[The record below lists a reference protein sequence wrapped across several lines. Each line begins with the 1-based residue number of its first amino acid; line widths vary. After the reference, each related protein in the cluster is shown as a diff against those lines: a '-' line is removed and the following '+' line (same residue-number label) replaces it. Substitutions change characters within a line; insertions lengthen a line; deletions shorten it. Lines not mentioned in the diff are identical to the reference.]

1 MTKMKPRLFE
11 AVMTDKVAGECSTRQ
26 VYENMKPKMSTH
38 PFMKRYIEM
47 GIKEGLFSDSTGALG
62 RMHDTLVQAAQP
74 SLIGRSIIAV
84 LPTTEQME
92 RFPLDEEAVA
102 YRYAEGTVTRLS
114 GKKSSTV
121 DIYTN
126 ILAEASEEWTK
137 EFAEDATWNVMN
149 NMIEK
154 VGRALA
160 EDETQRIL
168 ALYAAVNSADLAGG
182 AEVAGGNNPLSWAG
196 MLAIHNAV
204 EGEDWSPTVLPCST
218 MQKHQLL
225 NDEKFV
231 NSVYL
236 PSDETDAVQGTIGN
250 VLNMKVQSTSL
261 VPNGTAYAIDTR
273 TAAVMLLRR
282 DITVEDWVDVKNG
295 KYGVRATTRFGLG
308 ILRSKAIARMTSI
321 KQTIT

>member
-1 MTKMKPRLFE
+1 LKPRLFE
-11 AVMTDKVAGECSTRQ
+11 AVMADKTAGDCSTRQ
-26 VYENMKPKMSTH
+26 EYENMTPKMSNH
-38 PFMKRYIEM
+38 PFMKRYAEV
-47 GIKEGLFSDSTGALG
+47 GIKEGLFSDSIGALG
-62 RMHDTLVQAAQP
+62 KMHDTLVQAAQP
-74 SLIGRSIIAV
+74 NLIGRSIINV

-102 YRYAEGTVTRLS
+102 YRYAEGAVTRLS

-160 EDETQRIL
+160 KDETQRIL
-168 ALYAAVNSADLAGG
+168 ALYAAVNNADLAGG

-196 MLAIHNAV
+196 MLAIHNAI
-204 EGEDWSPTVLPCST
+204 EGEDWSPTVLPCNT

-236 PSDETDAVQGTIGN
+236 PSDETDAIQGTIGN

-273 TAAVMLLRR
+273 IAAVMLLRR
-282 DITVEDWVDVKNG
+282 DVTIEDWVDVKNG

-308 ILRSKAIARMTSI
+308 ILRSKAIARMTNI

>member
-1 MTKMKPRLFE
+1 MKPRLFE
-11 AVMTDKVAGECSTRQ
+11 AVMQDKAVVDGSTRQ
-26 VYENMKPKMSTH
+26 LYENLPTKMSTH
-38 PFMKRYIEM
+38 PFMKRYAEM
-47 GIKEGLFSDSTGALG
+47 GIKEGLFSDSVGALG
-62 RMHDTLVQAAQP
+62 KMHDTLVGAAQP
-74 SLIGRSIIAV
+74 NLIGRSIINV

-102 YRYAEGTVTRLS
+102 YRYAEGAVTRLS

-160 EDETQRIL
+160 KDETQRIL
-168 ALYAAVNSADLAGG
+168 ALYAAVSNADLAGG
-182 AEVAGGNNPLSWAG
+182 AEVAGGNTPLSWAG
-196 MLAIHNAV
+196 LLAAHNAV
-204 EGEDWSPTVLPCST
+204 EGEDWTPNVFPCST

-236 PSDETDAVQGTIGN
+236 PSDETDIAQGSIGN
-250 VLNMKVQSTSL
+250 VLNMKVQSTTL

-273 TAAVMLLRR
+273 IAAVMLLRR
-282 DITVEDWVDVKNG
+282 DITVEDWIDVKNG

-308 ILRSKAIARMTSI
+308 VLRSKAIARMSNI

>member
-1 MTKMKPRLFE
+1 VTELKPKLFE
-11 AVMTDKVAGECSTRQ
+11 AVMQDKAAVDGTTRQ
-26 VYENMKPKMSTH
+26 IYEALKPKMSTH
-38 PFMKRYIEM
+38 PFLKRYTEM
-47 GIKEGLFSDSTGALG
+47 GIKEGLFSDSAGALG
-62 RMHDTLVQAAQP
+62 RMHDTLIQAAQP
-74 SLIGRSIIAV
+74 NLIGRSIITV

-102 YRYAEGTVTRLS
+102 YRYAEGAVTRLS

-149 NMIEK
+149 NMVEK

-160 EDETQRIL
+160 KDETQRIL
-168 ALYAAVNSADLAGG
+168 ALYAAVAAADLAGG
-182 AEVAGGNNPLSWAG
+182 AEVAGGNTPLNWAG
-196 MLAIHNAV
+196 LLNVHNAV
-204 EGEDWSPTVLPCST
+204 ESEDWSPNVFPCHT

-231 NSVYL
+231 NSVFL
-236 PSDETDAVQGTIGN
+236 PSDETDIAQGSIGN
-250 VLNMKVQSTSL
+250 VLNMKVQPTTL
-261 VPNGTAYAIDTR
+261 VSNGTAYAVDTR
-273 TAAVMLLRR
+273 VAAVMLLRR
-282 DITVEDWVDVKNG
+282 DVTVEDWVDVKNG

-308 ILRSKAIARMTSI
+308 VLRSKAIARMTGI

>member
-1 MTKMKPRLFE
+1 MKPRLFE
-11 AVMTDKVAGECSTRQ
+11 AVMQDKAVVDGSARQ
-26 VYENMKPKMSTH
+26 VYENLKTKMTAH
-38 PFMKRYIEM
+38 PFMKRYTEM
-47 GIKEGLFSDSTGALG
+47 GIKEGLFSDSVGALG
-62 RMHDTLVQAAQP
+62 KMHDTLVQAAQP
-74 SLIGRSIIAV
+74 NLIGRSIITV

-92 RFPLDEEAVA
+92 RFPLDVDAIA
-102 YRYAEGTVTRLS
+102 YRYAEGTITRLS

-149 NMIEK
+149 NMVEK

-160 EDETQRIL
+160 KDETQRIL
-168 ALYAAVNSADLAGG
+168 AMYAAVTNSDLAGA
-182 AEVAGGNNPLSWAG
+182 AEVAGGNTPLSWAG
-196 MLAIHNAV
+196 LLSIHNAV
-204 EGEDWSPTVLPCST
+204 EGEDWSPDVLPCNT
-218 MQKHQLL
+218 LQKHQLL
-225 NDEKFV
+225 NDDKFV

-236 PSDETDAVQGTIGN
+236 PSSETDVIQGSIGN
-250 VLNMKVQSTSL
+250 VLNMKVQSTTL

-273 TAAVMLLRR
+273 VAAVMLLRR
-282 DITVEDWVDVKNG
+282 DITIEDWVDVRNG

>member
-1 MTKMKPRLFE
+1 MKPRLFE
-11 AVMTDKVAGECSTRQ
+11 AVMQDKALADGSTRQ
-26 VYENMKPKMSTH
+26 IYESLKPKMSTH
-38 PFMKRYIEM
+38 PFLKRYTEV
-47 GIKEGLFSDSTGALG
+47 GIKEGLFSDSVGALG
-62 RMHDTLVQAAQP
+62 KMHDTLAQAAQP
-74 SLIGRSIIAV
+74 NLIGRSIITV

-92 RFPLDEEAVA
+92 RFPLDEEAIA

-137 EFAEDATWNVMN
+137 EFAEDATWNVMT

-160 EDETQRIL
+160 RDETQRIL
-168 ALYAAVNSADLAGG
+168 ALYAAVANADLAGG
-182 AEVAGGNNPLSWAG
+182 TEVAGGNTPLSWAG
-196 MLAIHNAV
+196 LLAAHNAV
-204 EGEDWSPTVLPCST
+204 EGEDWSPNVFPCST

-236 PSDETDAVQGTIGN
+236 PSSETDVAQGSIGN
-250 VLNMKVQSTSL
+250 VLNMTVQSTTL
-261 VPNGTAYAIDTR
+261 VPNGKAYAIDTR
-273 TAAVMLLRR
+273 VAAVMLLRR
-282 DITVEDWVDVKNG
+282 DITVEDWIDVKNG

-308 ILRSKAIARMTSI
+308 VLRSKAIARMTNI

>member
-1 MTKMKPRLFE
+1 MKPRLFE
-11 AVMTDKVAGECSTRQ
+11 AVMTDKTATDGSARQ
-26 VYENMKPKMSTH
+26 LYENLTPKMNSH
-38 PFMKRYIEM
+38 PFMKRYTEV

-62 RMHDTLVQAAQP
+62 QMHNTLVQAAQP
-74 SLIGRSIIAV
+74 NLIGRSIITV

-92 RFPLDEEAVA
+92 RFPLDENAVA

-137 EFAEDATWNVMN
+137 EFTEDATWNVMN

-160 EDETQRIL
+160 KNETEQIL
-168 ALYAAVNSADLAGG
+168 ALYAAVSSADLAGG
-182 AEVAGGNNPLSWAG
+182 AEVPGGNAPLNWAG
-196 MLAIHNAV
+196 LLSVHNAV
-204 EGEDWSPTVLPCST
+204 EGEDWNPTVLPCNT

-236 PSDETDAVQGTIGN
+236 PSDETDVSQGSIGN
-250 VLNMKVQSTSL
+250 VLNMKVQPSTL

-273 TAAVMLLRR
+273 VAAVMLLRR
-282 DITVEDWVDVKNG
+282 DVTVEDWVDVKNG

-308 ILRSKAIARMTSI
+308 ILRSKAIARMTNI

>member
-1 MTKMKPRLFE
+1 MQ
-11 AVMTDKVAGECSTRQ
+11 DKTVVDGSTRQ
-26 VYENMKPKMSTH
+26 TYENMKQKMSTH
-38 PFMKRYIEM
+38 PFMKRYTET
-47 GIKEGLFSDSTGALG
+47 GIKEGLFSDSVGALG
-62 RMHDTLVQAAQP
+62 KMHDTLIQAAQP
-74 SLIGRSIIAV
+74 NLIGRSIITV

-92 RFPLDEEAVA
+92 RFPLDVDAIA
-102 YRYAEGTVTRLS
+102 YRYAEGAITRLS
-114 GKKSSTV
+114 GKKSTTV

-160 EDETQRIL
+160 KDETQRIL
-168 ALYAAVNSADLAGG
+168 ALYAAVTNTDLAGG
-182 AEVAGGNNPLSWAG
+182 AEVAGGNTPLSWAG
-196 MLAIHNAV
+196 LLSIHNAV
-204 EGEDWSPTVLPCST
+204 EGEDWNPDVLPCNT

-225 NDEKFV
+225 NDDKFV

-236 PSDETDAVQGTIGN
+236 PSSETDVTQGSIGN
-250 VLNMKVQSTSL
+250 VLNMKVQSTTL

-273 TAAVMLLRR
+273 IAAVMLLRR
-282 DITVEDWVDVKNG
+282 DITVEDWVDVRNG

-308 ILRSKAIARMTSI
+308 ILRSKAIARMTNV

>member
-1 MTKMKPRLFE
+1 MKPRLFE
-11 AVMTDKVAGECSTRQ
+11 AVMQDKAVADGSPRQ
-26 VYENMKPKMSTH
+26 LYETLKPKMSTH
-38 PFMKRYIEM
+38 PFMKRYTEM
-47 GIKEGLFSDSTGALG
+47 GVKEGLFSDSTGALG
-62 RMHDTLVQAAQP
+62 KMHDTLVQAAQP
-74 SLIGRSIIAV
+74 NLIGRSIIAV

-102 YRYAEGTVTRLS
+102 YKYAEGAVTRLS
-114 GKKSSTV
+114 GKKNSTV

-149 NMIEK
+149 NMVEK
-154 VGRALA
+154 IGRALA
-160 EDETQRIL
+160 KDETQRIL
-168 ALYAAVNSADLAGG
+168 ALYAAVANADLASGG
-182 AEVAGGNNPLSWAG
+182 EIAGGNAPLSWAG
-196 MLAIHNAV
+196 LLAAHNAV
-204 EGEDWSPTVLPCST
+204 EGEDWSPDVFPCST

-236 PSDETDAVQGTIGN
+236 PSDETDVAQGSIGN
-250 VLNMKVQSTSL
+250 VLNMKVQSTTL

-273 TAAVMLLRR
+273 IAAVMLLRR
-282 DITVEDWVDVKNG
+282 DITIEDWVDVKNG

-308 ILRSKAIARMTSI
+308 VLRSKAIARMTGI
-321 KQTIT
+321 KQTVT